1 MTCAAT
7 LESMLTE
14 PEHTALIDDE
24 PDPTRFAPILA
35 ENVKRMRV
43 QAKINKKRFALMVR
57 IGRPLLNRIEN
68 GTADVRLSVITK
80 MADSLATTPDFL
92 LVKHTDEQIRAE
104 VARCHSVERA
114 ASTFHARPY

>member
-1 MTCAAT
+1 M
-7 LESMLTE
+7 LSES
-14 PEHTALIDDE
+14 EHNALAVDE

-35 ENVKRMRV
+35 ENVKRMRIH
-43 QAKINKKRFALMVR
+43 AKINKKRFALMVH

-92 LVKHTDEQIRAE
+92 LAKHTDDQIRAE
-104 VARCHSVERA
+104 VARCHSVEH
-114 ASTFHARPY
+114 ASTHHAKLY